1 MFRLFTY
8 SGGKSECIGVMFHVK
23 GRGAN
28 LSLKLARV
36 VPSGDFACGMCQST
50 VHAPNDIRGSEP
62 FSRNS
67 ERKSLANSH
76 SEMIKYFLLLN
87 TSENI

>member
-1 MFRLFTY
+1 MFRRFTY
-8 SGGKSECIGVMFHVK
+8 SGGKSECIGVMFHVR
-23 GRGAN
+23 GRGAD

-50 VHAPNDIRGSEP
+50 VHAPNDIRSLEP

-87 TSENI
+87 T